1 MEESVTAARW
11 EAAWALRRA
20 HGSLDT
26 LDTLESRAAD
36 DADADAGA
44 GACAGA
50 GADHAAAPRS
60 YRVASLRG
68 GTHPFDSREV
78 NAALAN
84 PNPNPNPTLPQPL
97 TLTLALALA
106 LTLPLSPD
114 PTPTPTPNPTPT
126 PKQVPYGGG
135 GA

>member
-20 HGSLDT
+20 HGT
-26 LDTLESRAAD
+26 LDTPDTPKGLSANDTIVANNA
-36 DADADAGA
+36 DADADAD
-44 GACAGA
+44 
-50 GADHAAAPRS
+50 ADANADADAAHAAAPRS

-84 PNPNPNPTLPQPL
+84 P
-97 TLTLALALA
+97 
-106 LTLPLSPD
+106 
-114 PTPTPTPNPTPT
+114 TPTPTRY
-126 PKQVPYGGG
+126 PYRYPSP
-135 GA
+135 

>member
-20 HGSLDT
+20 HGSLET
-26 LDTLESRAAD
+26 LETLESLATDDPLVANDAAA
-36 DADADAGA
+36 ADADAGA
-44 GACAGA
+44 GAGADAGA
-50 GADHAAAPRS
+50 AHAAAPRS

-84 PNPNPNPTLPQPL
+84 PNP
-97 TLTLALALA
+97 
-106 LTLPLSPD
+106 
-114 PTPTPTPNPTPT
+114 TPTPNP
-126 PKQVPYGGG
+126 
-135 GA
+135 